1 MQQETDSRS
10 AFNRIMRILMIILV
24 LFLCWYFRSIL
35 LYIALAA
42 VVSLICRP
50 LTKLLSRVSV
60 LGHRLPRWLIAV
72 ISILIVF
79 IILLAVITRI
89 FPVIGSLIAGVTANM
104 GSVTSGIYPLMS
116 WFDHVNLRLIE
127 WFPSLGEDFMI
138 QSSMMD
144 WTSKAFDFSNLSSMV
159 GSVALAVGGIAVGIF
174 SVVFIGF
181 FFVRDERLLSRIIG
195 ALVPD
200 SIEHEVTVAIGEIEH
215 LLSRYFVGMV
225 IEILGVTL
233 LNFIGLW
240 LVARVGVN
248 AAIGIAFMTGILN
261 IIPYLGP
268 WIGAA
273 IGTLLGVV
281 IRLSSTAGAASPSM
295 GLIIFALIA
304 VFCFTQLVDNFVFQ
318 PLIYSKSIKSSPLE
332 IFIVLLMAA
341 TLGGT
346 VGMIVAIPAYTVL
359 RVIASR
365 FLSHKKP
372 VKRLMDATS

>member
-1 MQQETDSRS
+1 MEQEKDSRS
-10 AFNRIMRILMIILV
+10 AFNKIMRIIMVLLV
-24 LFLCWYFRSIL
+24 LFLCWYFRNIL
-35 LYIALAA
+35 LYIALSA
-42 VVSLICRP
+42 VVALICRP
-50 LTKLLSRVSV
+50 LTKLLSRIRVGGRS
-60 LGHRLPRWLIAV
+60 LPRWLIAV
-72 ISILIVF
+72 VSLLVVF
-79 IILLAVITRI
+79 AILLAVVTRI
-89 FPVIGSLIAGVTANM
+89 FPVIGTLIAGVTANM
-104 GSVTSGIYPLMS
+104 DSVTYSISPLMS
-116 WFDHVNLRLIE
+116 WFDHVNEKLIG

-144 WTSKAFDFSNLSSMV
+144 WTSQAFDFSNLSSMV
-159 GSVALAVGGIAVGIF
+159 GSVALAMGGIAVGIF

-181 FFVRDERLLSRIIG
+181 FFVRDERLLVRIIG

-200 SIEHEVTVAIGEIEH
+200 SIEHEVTVAITEIEH

-233 LNFIGLW
+233 LNFLGLW
-240 LVARVGVN
+240 LIARVGVN

-281 IRLSSTAGAASPSM
+281 IRLSSTMGAASPSL
-295 GLIIFALIA
+295 GLLVFVLIA
-304 VFCFTQLVDNFVFQ
+304 VFAFTQLVDNFLFQ

-372 VKRLMDATS
+372 VRRLLDATS